1 MIKVVIKTRITEM
14 YGIEKPIIMGGL
26 MYLGVPKLAAAVS
39 NAGGLGCITAATWE
53 NPEDFR
59 EAVRETKRLTNKPF
73 NVNVTMLPSFRFTF
87 EHFREYLTIC
97 AEEKVG
103 GVEISGSPIDKAG
116 PEFIPMLRDAGVKMM
131 HKVGAVRHA
140 RHAVKVGYD
149 AIMAAGIE
157 EGGHPLDD
165 DVSTMV
171 LTNKMCKTFPDVPVI
186 TVGGI
191 ADGIGLAAALALGA
205 DAVMMASRI
214 VATQECHVHV
224 NIKNEIVNRE
234 EMDTVLHSKSIG
246 LQGRAL
252 RNDLVAQILEKEE
265 KGATLEELAPLITGE
280 RMKKAWVT
288 GDINDT
294 TIGVGQTVGL
304 INDIPTCKELLDRMI
319 KEAEEQINCIAGK
332 CEFK

>member
-14 YGIEKPIIMGGL
+14 FGIEKPIVMGGL
-26 MYLGVPKLAAAVS
+26 MFLGVPKLAAAVS
-39 NAGGLGCITAATWE
+39 NAGGLGCITALTWDKA
-53 NPEDFR
+53 EDFQ
-59 EAVRETKRLTNKPF
+59 AAIQETKELTDKPF
-73 NVNVTMLPSFRFTF
+73 NVNLTMLPSFTFTKR
-87 EHFREYLTIC
+87 HYQKYLKIC
-97 AEEKVG
+97 AEEEVAG
-103 GVEISGSPIDKAG
+103 LEISGAPIDSMCGTEYITLLK
-116 PEFIPMLRDAGVKMM
+116 DAGVKLI

-214 VATQECHVHV
+214 VATQECWVHD

-252 RNDLVAQILEKEE
+252 RNELVTQILEKEE
-265 KGATLEELAPLITGE
+265 KGATLQDLVPLITGE
-280 RMKKAWVT
+280 RMKKAWVS

-294 TIGVGQTVGL
+294 TIGVCQTVGL

-319 KEAEEQINCIAGK
+319 KEAEDQIKCIAGK
-332 CEFK
+332 CS